1 MGWTGDPGGPLLQ
14 LGRVTLE
21 ARQATARPASGR
33 RPDRARVGW
42 LRPRIAARVG
52 ELERGVEV
60 AQLDDASLERDGD
73 DEAKIE
79 DSRSFTTTPK
89 TDAISMPWS

>member
-60 AQLDDASLERDGD
+60 AQLDDAR
-73 DEAKIE
+73 
-79 DSRSFTTTPK
+79 TTPVLSAMATMK
-89 TDAISMPWS
+89 P